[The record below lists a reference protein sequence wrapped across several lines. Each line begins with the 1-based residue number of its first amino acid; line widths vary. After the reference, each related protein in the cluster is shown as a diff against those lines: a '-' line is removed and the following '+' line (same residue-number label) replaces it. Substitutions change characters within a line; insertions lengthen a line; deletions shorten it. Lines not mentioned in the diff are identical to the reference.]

1 MGQSL
6 LLSGFETHCELS
18 VLLKMGPPSHPLIAH
33 PYCNNCRSRALP
45 VGQTLSFMQNQHSSY
60 DYKHRNEC
68 TDIRRENKAGQP
80 VTRRGV
86 RLERLNRAQA

>member
-1 MGQSL
+1 MGLSL
-6 LLSGFETHCELS
+6 LLNGVETDCGLP
-18 VLLKMGPPSHPLIAH
+18 VLLKMGTPSHPLIVH
-33 PYCNNCRSRALP
+33 SYCNNCRSRGLP

-60 DYKHRNEC
+60 AHQHRNEC
-68 TDIRRENKAGQP
+68 TEVRSEDKAGQP